1 VPGARRWNPSDEPFS
16 YTKLCY
22 FTPILVFGVVL
33 LISVF
38 EGDEW
43 LPSSAALNVAIVSA
57 IALAVYLFFLKV
69 VWRLLPA
76 GIRARIPY
84 DRKQAMELKGDIRSF
99 WELRRLGRTH
109 RS

>member
-1 VPGARRWNPSDEPFS
+1 NTETGRGFFSIFASQSAFNQGVLTVPGARRWNPSDEPFS

-76 GIRARIPY
+76 G
-84 DRKQAMELKGDIRSF
+84 
-99 WELRRLGRTH
+99 
-109 RS
+109 